1 LVYRIEII
9 RAAQK
14 QLISLPRQAQVEIAR
29 AIDCLAN
36 APRPSG
42 CKKLRGTDLWRLRLG
57 RYRVVYV
64 IDDEASLVTVIKVA
78 PGEKPLIKGY
88 KSPIRANN
96 AEAKIALEKTN
107 S

>member
-1 LVYRIEII
+1 MVYRIEII

-36 APRPSG
+36 DPRPSG

-57 RYRVVYV
+57 RYRVVYI

-78 PGEKPLIKGY
+78 PRREDTYQGV
-88 KSPIRANN
+88 
-96 AEAKIALEKTN
+96 
-107 S
+107 

>member
-1 LVYRIEII
+1 MVYRIEII

-57 RYRVVYV
+57 RYRVVYI

-78 PGEKPLIKGY
+78 QRREGTYQGL
-88 KSPIRANN
+88 
-96 AEAKIALEKTN
+96 
-107 S
+107 

>member
-1 LVYRIEII
+1 MAYRIKIA

-14 QLISLPRQAQVEIAR
+14 QMLLLPRQAQIEIAR
-29 AIDCLAN
+29 AIDRLAK

-64 IDDEASLVTVIKVA
+64 IDDKARLVTVVKVA
-78 PGEKPLIKGY
+78 PRREDTYQGLQ
-88 KSPIRANN
+88 
-96 AEAKIALEKTN
+96 
-107 S
+107 